1 MLRWWKRPN
10 GSDEEQ
16 PREAMGNDT
25 RPVSPYP
32 PHTGA
37 RWKVDAEL
45 FSAQFPVANKMF
57 YVDLKQ
63 NANGT
68 YLKISEKSG
77 GRRHNV
83 LIPREGIDYLQ
94 QAIEE
99 AVKVMKTQGGEDPKK
114 E

>member
-10 GSDEEQ
+10 GANEEEPQQ
-16 PREAMGNDT
+16 PSENAD
-25 RPVSPYP
+25 RPVPSYSPP
-32 PHTGA
+32 S

-83 LIPREGIDYLQ
+83 LIPEEGIDYLQ
-94 QAIEE
+94 RAIDE
-99 AVKVMKTQGGEDPKK
+99 AVRVMKAQPPDPSK
-114 E
+114 EE